1 MTKILKLFVFMLVAL
16 NVQLAFAQDGETW
29 NCSNSYNLPG
39 RDVALTIFPAPL
51 DCAEPDPVGCVAPGF
66 TSSLTSVSLSNVNI
80 HYFDPAGSTGF
91 CPSWYDLDIIV
102 NGNIVA
108 ANLCAAAVAAY
119 NINQHAPVTS
129 LALRINDNDA
139 FGDNVYVEFTVNRT
153 YTCAAAPAQGACV
166 LVCSGDQNVTLP
178 GGECAYQVPNLVT
191 MAGLCEPVLVPGPL
205 VSGFRTSPFNIPTYN
220 AYAGACPDVSMILNT
235 PLVTT
240 TATDMTLRSS
250 DPSNAGIYIGTLVY
264 SDPMPF
270 AGTLSFK
277 WNYTTADT
285 DAFWDPFGYQVN
297 GGCNLPLQVELMNG
311 FGVTSGNGTVTIP
324 VNAGDIISW
333 GTYTQDYGGGAATIT
348 ISNLSLQGASVLNPW
363 TINHVSG
370 PEAGDLLTAGSY
382 TLCYEL
388 VNPDGDA
395 VEDCCFD
402 INVTGFPNPSGSLV
416 CNDHVNISAD
426 EDCEVTLNADMFL
439 EGNSYACYDS
449 YQINIWPFNS
459 KPNAINNIAQNE
471 AFYLPCGE
479 HTYEIVDPA
488 TGNRCWGTF
497 LVEDKIAPVV
507 TCNCQDIDIPTPVT
521 SFGGSLDATDPVFDR
536 CGFTGYNTWY
546 YDVYQFTVSVSG
558 SYTFNAANS
567 NGDTYAYINGG
578 SFDPANPCVGLL
590 AQNDDTAGGLD
601 PLITI
606 NLTAGTT
613 YYYIF
618 TTWSPFAGATGAYNV
633 AISGPGV
640 VQTIVNPSE
649 DPACQF
655 ACYELPVVQGE
666 TVGM

>member
-39 RDVALTIFPAPL
+39 RDQSLTIFPAPL
-51 DCAEPDPVGCVAPGF
+51 DCAEPAPVDCVAPGF
-66 TSSLTSVSLSNVNI
+66 SSSLTAVSLSNVAI
-80 HYFDPAGSTGF
+80 HYSTSTGTTTW

-191 MAGLCEPVLVPGPL
+191 MAGTCEPVLVPGPL
-205 VSGFRTSPFNIPTYN
+205 VSGFRTSPFNVPTYN

-240 TATDMTLRSS
+240 TTTAMTMRSS

-270 AGTLSFK
+270 AGTLTFN

-333 GTYTQDYGGGAATIT
+333 GTYTQDYGGGASTIT

-370 PEAGDLLTAGSY
+370 PQAGDFLAEGSY

-402 INVTGFPNPSGSLV
+402 INVSGFPNATATLVQNDLVNVSLDDDGWSLV
-416 CNDHVNISAD
+416 SAD
-426 EDCEVTLNADMFL
+426 DVL
-439 EGNSYACYDS
+439 EGDNYRCYDS
-449 YQINIWPFNS
+449 YLMRRRPPVSGTPPLQELTIPLLT
-459 KPNAINNIAQNE
+459 NAS
-471 AFYLPCGE
+471 YPGY
-479 HTYEIVDPA
+479 TYGAVWVNCEDVGKKIEVEVLDPVS
-488 TGNRCWGTF
+488 GNRTWGYVF
-497 LVEDKIAPVV
+497 VEDKLAPTIV
-507 TCNCQDIDIPTPVT
+507 CNCQDIDIPTPVT

-558 SYTFNAANS
+558 SYTFNAAGS

-590 AQNDDTAGGLD
+590 AQNDDTAGGAD

-618 TTWSPFAGATGAYNV
+618 TTWSPFHGATGAYNV
-633 AISGPGV
+633 AITGQV
-640 VQTIVNPSE
+640 
-649 DPACQF
+649 
-655 ACYELPVVQGE
+655 
-666 TVGM
+666 